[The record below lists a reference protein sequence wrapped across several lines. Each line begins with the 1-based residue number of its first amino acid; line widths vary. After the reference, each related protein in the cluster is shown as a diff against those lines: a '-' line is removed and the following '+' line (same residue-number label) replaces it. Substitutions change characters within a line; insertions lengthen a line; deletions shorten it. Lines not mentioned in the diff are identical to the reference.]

1 MHSKEVLA
9 VILQGTVEEYKEYS
23 RKEIMGFIEAGSID
37 ESKEVS
43 TGRTNTQLHGERAEF
58 VQLNEKT
65 SNFDIAFR
73 ARNPKI
79 SNENVLVSL
88 HIDIEPQK
96 TYRPGY
102 PIEKRGMY
110 YLARRL
116 SSQLALVTE
125 QTDYKQLEKCYSI
138 WICRDDIPVK
148 ARNSIS
154 CYGMSNLWNTGENI
168 TSREDYDLIT
178 LVVIKLG
185 NPQYT
190 GTKDDEGYELLRFLN
205 ALMYPH
211 KDDFLDVAAEY
222 IDFSDNEEL
231 WKEITHM
238 GGLGQS
244 ILEEGIEQGIEQGL
258 EQGIRAFILDH
269 LEEQIP
275 KERSVRKLQKCFEL
289 TQAEAEEYYKKIAGE

>member
-23 RKEIMGFIEAGSID
+23 RKKIMGFIEAGSID

-43 TGRTNTQLHGERAEF
+43 TGRTNTQLDGERAEF

-190 GTKDDEGYELLRFLN
+190 GTRDDEGYI
-205 ALMYPH
+205 MYPI
-211 KDDFLDVAAEY
+211 KWTRQA
-222 IDFSDNEEL
+222 
-231 WKEITHM
+231 
-238 GGLGQS
+238 
-244 ILEEGIEQGIEQGL
+244 EGI
-258 EQGIRAFILDH
+258 A
-269 LEEQIP
+269 
-275 KERSVRKLQKCFEL
+275 
-289 TQAEAEEYYKKIAGE
+289 

>member
-23 RKEIMGFIEAGSID
+23 RKKIMGFIEAGSID

-138 WICRDDIPVK
+138 WI
-148 ARNSIS
+148 
-154 CYGMSNLWNTGENI
+154 
-168 TSREDYDLIT
+168 SR
-178 LVVIKLG
+178 
-185 NPQYT
+185 
-190 GTKDDEGYELLRFLN
+190 
-205 ALMYPH
+205 
-211 KDDFLDVAAEY
+211 
-222 IDFSDNEEL
+222 
-231 WKEITHM
+231 
-238 GGLGQS
+238 
-244 ILEEGIEQGIEQGL
+244 
-258 EQGIRAFILDH
+258 
-269 LEEQIP
+269 
-275 KERSVRKLQKCFEL
+275 
-289 TQAEAEEYYKKIAGE
+289 